1 MKIYHYHP
9 EYKYYFGSSDAD
21 ESPLEPGVFLIP
33 AYATDIEP
41 SECNLDEVQVFD
53 GNSWNNV
60 KDYSGIYYEIPSGN
74 QIENLNPAAPPDN
87 ATKEKPPEVLDGY
100 YLKWN
105 DKWELQKI
113 PSSSDLTPEEK
124 LQKSGLTVEELKQ
137 LLGL

>member
-1 MKIYHYHP
+1 MKIYNYHP
-9 EYKYYFGSSDAD
+9 EYKYYFGPSDAD

-33 AYATDIEP
+33 AHATDIEP
-41 SECNLDEVQVFD
+41 PECNLGEVQVFD
-53 GNSWNNV
+53 GNSWNIV
-60 KDYSGIYYEIPSGN
+60 KDYSGVYYEIPSGN
-74 QIENLNPAAPPDN
+74 QIENLNPIAPPDS
-87 ATKEKPPEVLDGY
+87 ATKEKPPEVVDGY
-100 YLKWN
+100 YLRWN